1 MMIQLVLVFTLLL
14 VGASFSLSRVFD
26 KITN

>member
-1 MMIQLVLVFTLLL
+1 MMIQLVLVFALLL
-14 VGASFSLSRVFD
+14 VGASFSLSRVFY

>member
-1 MMIQLVLVFTLLL
+1 MVIQLVLVFTLLL
-14 VGASFSLSRVFD
+14 MGASFSLSRVFN